1 MLKDASKCIQE
12 CNSQI
17 RNIVEF
23 LGESDYPKLKEARVK
38 VFGYSD
44 QELQEIRKA
53 QQEKAERER
62 AELSRRKAELRAVY
76 NQVECE
82 LLANFKD
89 LRVFDS
95 GGIDYLHTETGRPRS
110 GY

>member
-1 MLKDASKCIQE
+1 MRQAQL
-12 CNSQI
+12 
-17 RNIVEF
+17 
-23 LGESDYPKLKEARVK
+23 
-38 VFGYSD
+38 D
-44 QELQEIRKA
+44 Q
-53 QQEKAERER
+53 AERER

-76 NQVECE
+76 SQVECE